1 MSYKIFSSVLYS
13 LLILSSCA
21 SSGGVKVRWLI
32 PDPSTCSLLAPNP
45 NDDVPRERIKEYSCI
60 SDNDLKKVKEAIR

>member
-21 SSGGVKVRWLI
+21 SSGRVKVRWLL
-32 PDPSTCSLLAPNP
+32 PDPSTCSLIAPNP
-45 NDDVPRERIKEYSCI
+45 NDDVPREYLRGYSCM
-60 SDNDLKKVKEAIR
+60 SDEDAKKVKEALR